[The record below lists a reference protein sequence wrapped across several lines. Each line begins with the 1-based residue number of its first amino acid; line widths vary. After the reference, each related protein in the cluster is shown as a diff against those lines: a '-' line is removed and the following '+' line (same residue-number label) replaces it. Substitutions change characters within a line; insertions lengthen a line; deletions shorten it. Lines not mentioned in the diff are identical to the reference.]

1 MSFTSLQLYKDLNA
15 SFPALTRASSHATRN
30 TTTKYQIY
38 LQPATILKEVDQCYF
53 ITSCLTF
60 IHNKILIV
68 VKLKIVVFYR
78 SSPELFKTNQR
89 FEPSSPHKRQLKQAG
104 NEAEI
109 LSPFRKIALRHHKTA
124 ISHWVRIII
133 NNVSCF
139 FLEITI
145 KSLKN

>member
-60 IHNKILIV
+60 IHKKNFSE
-68 VKLKIVVFYR
+68 LKIVVFYR

-133 NNVSCF
+133 NNVSCCF